1 MRVYR
6 FLEKSQEGKY
16 NTYNPMKKIVQFISR
31 RFKRWDRRLSL
42 SKREQFVVIT
52 VILTI
57 GLLLTQLISIDV
69 RYVMVI
75 VLSVLTFVLAAFGL
89 RDDLKGIEWVT
100 LLTLPTAYAAA
111 VSLFYFL
118 LPVRWLTR
126 IPIVI
131 GFAVGMYALL
141 LTENIYNVAAER
153 TIALLR
159 AAHSVGF
166 LLTLVTYFLLLQAIL
181 AFRLTAPLNALFVGV
196 VSFFLIFQCLW
207 AIELEGHVSVR
218 LRHLSVLLTVV
229 FVQLAWG
236 FSFWP
241 VSLVLQAL
249 FITTCF
255 YSLVGMAQQYL
266 VEKLYKKT
274 VIEFFSVTILVFV
287 IVFLATHWR
296 GNF

>member
-1 MRVYR
+1 MWH
-6 FLEKSQEGKY
+6 
-16 NTYNPMKKIVQFISR
+16 NMKKIIQSITR
-31 RFKRWDRRLSL
+31 RFKRWDRKFALT
-42 SKREQFVVIT
+42 KREQLVSIT
-52 VILTI
+52 VVLTI
-57 GLLLTQLISIDV
+57 GLLLTQLISTDL
-69 RYVMVI
+69 RYIMVI
-75 VLSVLTFVLAAFGL
+75 VLSALTYVLAAFGL
-89 RDDLKGIEWVT
+89 RDDLAGIEWVT
-100 LLTLPTAYAAA
+100 LLTLPTAFTGA
-111 VSLFYFL
+111 VALFYFL

-126 IPIVI
+126 IPIVV
-131 GFAVGMYALL
+131 GFSVGMYALL

-181 AFRLTAPLNALFVGV
+181 AFRLTPALNALFVGV

-207 AIELEGHVSVR
+207 AIELEGQVSVR
-218 LRHLSVLLTVV
+218 LRHLSIILTVI